1 MQQRNMQKYVHIIDT
16 TSMGTHRDRA
26 RQKKIRGANYKLEG
40 SNFFLLLFVLNIYKG
55 GAFFC
60 RNRGPC
66 QPPLPP
72 SLGTQMYKTRQK

>member
-40 SNFFLLLFVLNIYKG
+40 SNFFLLLGISLQEPG
-55 GAFFC
+55 SLPA
-60 RNRGPC
+60 
-66 QPPLPP
+66 PLPP